1 MNKNVLIT
9 RVIGYI
15 ILALLISY
23 LIFTAK
29 ELGL

>member
-15 ILALLISY
+15 FLALLISY
-23 LIFTAK
+23 LIFTVK